1 MPVLHHDGKL
11 INQSIPILKY
21 VGRIYGYYPTD
32 PYDGWRVDSLHDALN
47 DLITALLKVRQEK
60 DEAKK
65 KELFLAFISTTFP
78 QTLAKFE
85 KRLTTNSSQHFFVGD
100 KLSTIDFHIVSSI
113 LSIAYNEHNPQ
124 APIFKSVLD
133 TVPVLKAY
141 FELHV
146 NETFKEYIASRPA
159 SDF

>member
-1 MPVLHHDGKL
+1 M
-11 INQSIPILKY
+11 
-21 VGRIYGYYPTD
+21 
-32 PYDGWRVDSLHDALN
+32 
-47 DLITALLKVRQEK
+47 LKVRIEQ

-85 KRLTTNSSQHFFVGD
+85 KRLIANSSQNFFVGD
-100 KLSTIDFHIVSSI
+100 KPTTIDFHIVSSI

-141 FELHV
+141 FDLHV
-146 NETFKEYIASRPA
+146 NETFKEYVASRPA
-159 SDF
+159 AEF